1 VGEIAHYKRG
11 KRLFLKGRSLRG
23 KGQGRHHLDI
33 KGEDRGEEVRAANW
47 HDSKKGRKRDWWAL
61 VPSGAL
67 VPNFSKFFVALY
79 LGHIKSKLDQP
90 KAFLDQLTELYLI
103 SLNLKSYD
111 HFENF

>member
-1 VGEIAHYKRG
+1 MDVNE
-11 KRLFLKGRSLRG
+11 LNEFLAVCLRQFG
-23 KGQGRHHLDI
+23 IIQLHLTQSFSNNFHN
-33 KGEDRGEEVRAANW
+33 KYSN
-47 HDSKKGRKRDWWAL
+47 KDWWAL